1 MKTLNIT
8 AIEPV
13 SIKSNLIAEGKFKV
27 SAMAQRLISFCIYK
41 MTIFNFEKKQQSY
54 KAQFSFKEFLS
65 VLGLKRCSQKTLTLI
80 KQATEECQKAFI
92 SYENDETFVT
102 MPWFTY
108 CLVDKKLD
116 IVSFTFNEEVG
127 KAITDYSN
135 GYIVEKLQI
144 IGKLQSYYAMRWYD
158 LTIIRRGQMGKG
170 KNKAGQWYCEYS
182 IQEIREKFGIKD
194 NEYNGRMDNF
204 WTYVIEKPL
213 FELNKVNS
221 KYTVYSKKIRDS
233 RDSRHIVGIKLICEE
248 NNYHEQEEFF
258 KEKIL
263 LSDKSEIQ
271 SANSLIDYFK
281 NRYPEEWAS
290 SEQSLKNSLRD
301 SLDWTSKSYIDN
313 AIVEDLKSKGLK

>member
-1 MKTLNIT
+1 MKTTKIT
-8 AIEPV
+8 TFEPV

-92 SYENDETFVT
+92 SYENDDTFVT

-158 LTIIRRGQMGKG
+158 LTIIRRGQMGQG

-182 IQEIREKFGIKD
+182 IQEIRERFGLKD

-204 WTYVIEKPL
+204 WTYVIDKPL
-213 FELNKVNS
+213 AELNKVNL
-221 KYTVYSKKIRDS
+221 KYNVTAQKLRDS
-233 RDSRHIVGIKLICEE
+233 KDNRHIIGIKLICKE
-248 NNYHEQEEFF
+248 NNSHIKETLFQETF
-258 KEKIL
+258 
-263 LSDKSEIQ
+263 LSERYDIELE
-271 SANSLIDYFK
+271 NSNIKYFK
-281 NRYPEEWAS
+281 NRYPKEWAL
-290 SEQSLKNSLRD
+290 SEQSLKNSLSD
-301 SLDWTSKSYIDN
+301 SLNWTSKSYIDN